1 MSNRDAYRDREPAR
15 TDNSV
20 WEIGLSFLTFFKYL
34 QDNRVIFLT
43 FFKYLQG
50 NRVNFPDIC
59 LNTYKATELSFLTF
73 FKYLQGNRVIFS
85 DNYKWELLCRFTQI
99 NFIQWIIC
107 SLGYYWC
114 GDGNFISGRLGV
126 IYLVK
131 DWGRFKMYL
140 LNFVNV
146 FIYILFLHTKINCTV
161 IQSIQVTFLLQ
172 PQASILNFLVFWSAL
187 NSKLVQNHLMNISTI
202 SESYICP
209 VISKKIFEISANQNI
224 LLANG
229 SHFELSMCNKN
240 SNFVKY

>member
-1 MSNRDAYRDREPAR
+1 
-15 TDNSV
+15 
-20 WEIGLSFLTFFKYL
+20 
-34 QDNRVIFLT
+34 
-43 FFKYLQG
+43 
-50 NRVNFPDIC
+50 
-59 LNTYKATELSFLTF
+59 
-73 FKYLQGNRVIFS
+73 
-85 DNYKWELLCRFTQI
+85 
-99 NFIQWIIC
+99 
-107 SLGYYWC
+107 
-114 GDGNFISGRLGV
+114 
-126 IYLVK
+126 
-131 DWGRFKMYL
+131 
-140 LNFVNV
+140 
-146 FIYILFLHTKINCTV
+146 V